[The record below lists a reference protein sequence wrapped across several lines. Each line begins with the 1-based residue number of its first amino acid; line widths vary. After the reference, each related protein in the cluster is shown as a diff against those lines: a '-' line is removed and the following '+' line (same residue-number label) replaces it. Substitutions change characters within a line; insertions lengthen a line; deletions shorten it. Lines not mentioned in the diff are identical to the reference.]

1 MTFNNIYKD
10 LSTVLPYVIVENI
23 LMYSNGTPQ
32 DQYKNVINNI
42 NDLKFELHIN
52 QYNSKNK
59 LSPYEL
65 NLRILFLE
73 HKKNIYLK
81 NADIFVDDDSLFY
94 DNLNE
99 ELKQIF
105 NN

>member
-10 LSTVLPYVIVENI
+10 LTTVLPYVIVENI
-23 LMYSNGTPQ
+23 MMYNGTPK
-32 DQYKNVINNI
+32 DNYNNVINNI
-42 NDLKFELHIN
+42 KDLSFELHIN

-81 NADIFVDDDSLFY
+81 NTDIFEDDSLFY